1 MTVEDG
7 TGLSTASSYASVAEA
22 DAYHLLRG
30 NSTWTGLDAVK
41 EAALIRATSYITGEY
56 SSRWPGYRSSGTQA
70 LDWPRSGALDADGYY
85 QSGVPVAVKVA
96 TIEAAL
102 LELVT
107 AGTLTEAQD
116 RGGAIVREKVGP
128 IETEYSDGAPT
139 GTVYPAIKLALS
151 RLVQPVGYLR
161 RG

>member
-7 TGLSTASSYASVAEA
+7 TGLSTANSYASVAEA
-22 DAYHLLRG
+22 DAYHTLRG
-30 NSTWTGLDAVK
+30 NTAWTGADEVK

-56 SSRWPGYRSSGTQA
+56 SSRWPGYRSSATQA
-70 LDWPRSGALDADGYY
+70 LDWPRSEALDSDGYY

-107 AGTLTEAQD
+107 AGTLTESQD

-128 IETEYSDGAPT
+128 IETEYSDNAPT
-139 GTVYPAIKLALS
+139 GTVYPTIKLALS
-151 RLVQPVGYLR
+151 RLVQPVGFLR

>member
-1 MTVEDG
+1 M
-7 TGLSTASSYASVAEA
+7 LF
-22 DAYHLLRG
+22 
-30 NSTWTGLDAVK
+30 
-41 EAALIRATSYITGEY
+41 
-56 SSRWPGYRSSGTQA
+56 PRSSTRLFLRDTDFV
-70 LDWPRSGALDADGYY
+70 LDGPLHGAVSSKAIFIKAFDN
-85 QSGVPVAVKVA
+85 GVPVAVKVA

-139 GTVYPAIKLALS
+139 GTIYPAIKLALS